1 MTTVI
6 LILACI
12 VTVSYLLKVSVMSF
26 RAQCVVAVAYAVFAW
41 ISMGRMTE
49 VSHDMFTQLLASRPT
64 RLNMGVCITL
74 EAVVMMAWCF
84 LSPLN
89 SHPSRE
95 SKGGYLLSFYPGL
108 LFAAAICF
116 IQAQLLWLLPGTSFT
131 LLAWLS
137 AVGVLLLTI
146 GGSRLLSWLTGNPS
160 LRMEMLFI
168 VNLLALLLCII
179 VTGG

>member
-6 LILACI
+6 LILTCI
-12 VTVSYLLKVSVMSF
+12 VTISYLLKVSMMSF
-26 RAQCVVAVAYAVFAW
+26 RAQCVVAVVYAVFAW

-95 SKGGYLLSFYPGL
+95 STSKRQSQTPPFVPLPQQPQPHPQPQLTPPQQPLQRKKRRKSARTKQQL
-108 LFAAAICF
+108 VSAHSSDELRLFRNF
-116 IQAQLLWLLPGTSFT
+116 KRFTSYQGPQAP
-131 LLAWLS
+131 
-137 AVGVLLLTI
+137 
-146 GGSRLLSWLTGNPS
+146 
-160 LRMEMLFI
+160 
-168 VNLLALLLCII
+168 
-179 VTGG
+179 VTF